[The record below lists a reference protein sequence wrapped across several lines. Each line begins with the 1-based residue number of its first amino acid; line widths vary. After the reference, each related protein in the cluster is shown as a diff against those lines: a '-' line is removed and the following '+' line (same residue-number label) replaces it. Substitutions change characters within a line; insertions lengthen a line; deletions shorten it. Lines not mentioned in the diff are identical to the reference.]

1 MKLYI
6 TFGQDHT
13 HHINSK
19 TFDCNC
25 VAEIECIDYAD
36 GRSKAFKFFGP
47 KFSTSYIGIDLTH
60 EFISHFRRGII
71 PVEDV
76 TE

>member
-25 VAEIECIDYAD
+25 VAEISCIDYED
-36 GRSKAFKFFGP
+36 GREKAFEFFGP
-47 KFSTSYIGIDLTH
+47 KFATSYDEVVINDR
-60 EFISHFRRGII
+60 FMACFRRGII